1 MSDPSAAS
9 LVSTP
14 RPEQPAEFGAPANAG
29 LPENARREKP
39 RGLLGDAWRDLR
51 RKPLFWISAAF
62 IVLFVLMAAFPSLFT
77 SGDAV
82 NGQLSRSLE
91 KPSAHAWFGYDVQ
104 GRDVY
109 ARVIYGARAS
119 VVVALLSVI
128 GTLLVGGAMGIIA
141 GYRGGWLDSLL
152 SRVADVFFGLPFVL
166 GAIVILTTFNGSGT
180 SNSKLEIM
188 GLVTASLVVL
198 SWPVVMRLMRSSVL
212 ATKEADYIVAA
223 RALGAGTGRIILKH
237 LLPNCLAP
245 LLVYGTIMVG
255 SFIGAEATLSFLGV
269 GLKSPVVSWGIMISE
284 AQNYIRVAPF
294 LLFFPAAFLV
304 TAVLSFVMLG
314 EAVREALDPKLR

>member
-1 MSDPSAAS
+1 MSDPSTAS
-9 LVSTP
+9 IASAP
-14 RPEQPAEFGAPANAG
+14 RPEQPSEIVAPVNPG
-29 LPENARREKP
+29 LPGGTRADKP

-51 RKPLFWISAAF
+51 RKPLFWISATF
-62 IVLFVLMAAFPSLFT
+62 IVIFLVMAAFPSLFT
-77 SGDAV
+77 NGDPV
-82 NGQLSRSLE
+82 NGALSRSRVE
-91 KPSAHAWFGYDVQ
+91 PGADGWFGYDVQ

-119 VVVALLSVI
+119 IVVAVLSVA
-128 GTLLVGGAMGIIA
+128 GTLLIGGTMGIIA
-141 GYRGGWLDSLL
+141 GYRGGWVDGLL
-152 SRVADVFFGLPFVL
+152 SRIADVFFGLPFVL

-180 SNSKLEIM
+180 DNSTPEIM
-188 GLVTASLVVL
+188 GLVILSLTVL

-269 GLKSPVVSWGIMISE
+269 GLKTPVVSWGIMISE
-284 AQNYIRVAPF
+284 AQQYIRVSPF

>member
-1 MSDPSAAS
+1 MTEPTAAS
-9 LVSTP
+9 IVGTP
-14 RPEQPAEFGAPANAG
+14 RPEQPTEIGAPVDAG
-29 LPENARREKP
+29 KPESDRREKP

-62 IVLFVLMAAFPSLFT
+62 ILLFVLMAAFPSLFT
-77 SGDAV
+77 SGDPV
-82 NGQLSRSLE
+82 NGALSRSRVE
-91 KPSAHAWFGYDVQ
+91 PSSAAWFGYDVQ

-119 VVVALLSVI
+119 IVVAVLSVL
-128 GTLLVGGAMGIIA
+128 GTLVLGGGIGIIA
-141 GYRGGWLDSLL
+141 GYRGGWVDGLL
-152 SRVADVFFGLPFVL
+152 SRIGDVFFGLPFVL

-180 SNSKLEIM
+180 SNSQWKIM
-188 GLVTASLVVL
+188 GLVIMSLVVL

-212 ATKEADYIVAA
+212 STKEADYIVAA

-245 LLVYGTIMVG
+245 LMVYGTILVG

-269 GLKSPVVSWGIMISE
+269 GLKTPVVSWGIMISE
-284 AQNYIRVAPF
+284 AQNYIRVSPF
-294 LLFFPAAFLV
+294 LIFFPSAFLV
-304 TAVLSFVMLG
+304 LAVLSFVMLG

>member
-1 MSDPSAAS
+1 MSDPSTAS
-9 LVSTP
+9 IVSTP
-14 RPEQPAEFGAPANAG
+14 RPEQPGEIGAPANAG
-29 LPENARREKP
+29 LPESARKEKP

-51 RKPLFWISAAF
+51 RKPLFWISSAF
-62 IVLFVLMAAFPSLFT
+62 IVLFVLMAAFPSLF
-77 SGDAV
+77 SAGDAV
-82 NGQLSRSLE
+82 NGTLANSLG
-91 KPSAHAWFGYDVQ
+91 KPSANAWFGYDVQ

-119 VVVALLSVI
+119 VVVALLSVV
-128 GTLLVGGAMGIIA
+128 GTMLVGGTMGVIA
-141 GYRGGWLDSLL
+141 GYRGGWVDSLL
-152 SRVADVFFGLPFVL
+152 SRIADVFFGLPFVL

-180 SNSKLEIM
+180 SNSKWQIM
-188 GLVTASLVVL
+188 ALVIASLVVL
-198 SWPVVMRLMRSSVL
+198 TWPVVMRLMRSSVL